1 MATSATSNRRRLGR
15 KSFAW
20 RRGLRRLLGESGA
33 SFLEYAML
41 CALIGIAVSIA
52 VAAFG
57 KHLKE
62 LFQTLS
68 GKVEDV
74 NTQLQGSGS

>member
-1 MATSATSNRRRLGR
+1 MMLKRIK
-15 KSFAW
+15 KS
-20 RRGLRRLLGESGA
+20 RLLRKIIGDSGV

-41 CALIGIAVSIA
+41 ASLIGIAVSIA
-52 VAAFG
+52 VASFG

-62 LFQTLS
+62 LFNTLS

-74 NTQLQGSGS
+74 NNQMSGQ

>member
-1 MATSATSNRRRLGR
+1 L
-15 KSFAW
+15 
-20 RRGLRRLLGESGA
+20 RLLAGESGA

-57 KHLKE
+57 KHLKA
-62 LFQTLS
+62 LFATLS
-68 GKVEDV
+68 GKVDDV
-74 NTQLQGSGS
+74 NSQLQNSGP

>member
-1 MATSATSNRRRLGR
+1 MKKGR
-15 KSFAW
+15 KTK
-20 RRGLRRLLGESGA
+20 RLLRKLLGESGA
-33 SFLEYAML
+33 NFLEYAML

-52 VAAFG
+52 VASFG

-62 LFQTLS
+62 LFNTLS

-74 NTQLQGSGS
+74 NNQMSGQ

>member
-1 MATSATSNRRRLGR
+1 MGKPRTRGRRL
-15 KSFAW
+15 
-20 RRGLRRLLGESGA
+20 LRRLLGDSGA

-62 LFQTLS
+62 LFATLS

-74 NTQLQGSGS
+74 NTQLQGSGP